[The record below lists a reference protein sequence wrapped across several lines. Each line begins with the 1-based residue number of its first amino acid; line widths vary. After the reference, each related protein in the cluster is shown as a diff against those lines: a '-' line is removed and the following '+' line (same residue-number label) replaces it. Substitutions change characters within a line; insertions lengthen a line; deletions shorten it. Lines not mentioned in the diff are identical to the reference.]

1 MVWISLLSLLVT
13 GLAFQGAPAQS
24 VSTTVADTRSHHH
37 TGAARRHHDGSQDVP
52 VSAIDYYKPG
62 ADASPTLANKTG
74 IAYQQLLEFAS
85 ARKYYEKAIKANPKY
100 AEAVNN
106 LGTVFYALEIVP
118 PRGGAVSEGA
128 AAEPNSAS
136 FPQQSGNGVLRPQKL
151 QGSAT
156 DIPEAGLAESTPMS
170 HKHHNT
176 VGTTLQDR
184 TVEET
189 AKLHYF
195 VAKTYAKARV
205 RRSRRCSTFARRSKK
220 ASRRREKFLKEP
232 EFAGLQED
240 PEFKVLMAT
249 EQKVL

>member
-1 MVWISLLSLLVT
+1 MDFPSLLLVT

-24 VSTTVADTRSHHH
+24 VSTTVAAPASTITPELRGDIMM
-37 TGAARRHHDGSQDVP
+37 ARKMYRE
-52 VSAIDYYKPG
+52 AIDYYKPG

-85 ARKYYEKAIKANPKY
+85 ARKYYEKAIKENPKY

-106 LGTVFYALEIVP
+106 LGTVFYALKSY
-118 PRGGAVSEGA
+118 RRAVEQYRKA
-128 AAEPNSAS
+128 LRLEPNSAS
-136 FPQQSGNGVLRPQKL
+136 FLSNLGTVYFARKNYK
-151 QGSAT
+151 
-156 DIPEAGLAESTPMS
+156 EAQLIYQRALEIDPDVFE
-170 HKHHNT
+170 HHNT

-195 VAKTYAKARV
+195 VAKTYAKAGSNDRALQYI
-205 RRSRRCSTFARRSKK
+205 RK
-220 ASRRREKFLKEP
+220 ALEEGFKEREKFLKEP